1 MMKIKS
7 FALLLLSV
15 FMLLNIVAC
24 SDDDVK
30 ENIYHQNYVEGEF
43 NQSPILMNDINA
55 DVTSE
60 KSYYSFKNIEG
71 SDVPRI
77 FDWEVKMVDMPDS
90 VVTLF
95 LHISDLRRTN
105 CLVYSPNDGEPV
117 QSDDTCCIKVKNN
130 KTGDVTEYHPTHISP
145 ITAKWNAFIVTADDK
160 YEKHDGLKFEY
171 YGHQWPGI
179 QGSLHGVFY
188 SDDAPSKSVSLNL
201 NFKLY

>member
-1 MMKIKS
+1 MILKVCKMMKIKS

-117 QSDDTCCIKVKNN
+117 QSDDT
-130 KTGDVTEYHPTHISP
+130 
-145 ITAKWNAFIVTADDK
+145 
-160 YEKHDGLKFEY
+160 
-171 YGHQWPGI
+171 
-179 QGSLHGVFY
+179 
-188 SDDAPSKSVSLNL
+188 
-201 NFKLY
+201 

>member
-105 CLVYSPNDGEPV
+105 CLVYSPNDGE
-117 QSDDTCCIKVKNN
+117 TCSIR
-130 KTGDVTEYHPTHISP
+130 
-145 ITAKWNAFIVTADDK
+145 
-160 YEKHDGLKFEY
+160 
-171 YGHQWPGI
+171 
-179 QGSLHGVFY
+179 
-188 SDDAPSKSVSLNL
+188 
-201 NFKLY
+201 